1 MIYLDH
7 TGDIRQETAEGA
19 KGKGPAGTRRE
30 EQESEV
36 KTCYM
41 LLLLT
46 FVVDVF
52 IFVLICFVLFFVSF
66 A

>member
-7 TGDIRQETAEGA
+7 TGDIRQETAGGA
-19 KGKGPAGTRRE
+19 KGKGPAGTRGE

-41 LLLLT
+41 LLLL
-46 FVVDVF
+46 
-52 IFVLICFVLFFVSF
+52 LLMCLFLF
-66 A
+66 